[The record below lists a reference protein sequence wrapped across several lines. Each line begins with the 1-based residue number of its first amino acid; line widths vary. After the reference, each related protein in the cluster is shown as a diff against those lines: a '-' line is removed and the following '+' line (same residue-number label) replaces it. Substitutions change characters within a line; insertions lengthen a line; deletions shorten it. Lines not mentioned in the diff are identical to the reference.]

1 MKISAATLSLLAL
14 DEYTSQQCK
23 NGQSAAISRAHFYDL
38 VYTEN
43 SGKDFLEQCGKDGH
57 LAPFADNI
65 GKIFFGK
72 PKERGEAEKILGAE
86 ACKVFKALAKAVD
99 GIVSIFDEEFP
110 FVDIPDSAAQDRPF
124 LFFYRGDLALLDQ
137 VDKNVALVGLVD
149 PPEEIRQRI
158 DVLVPRLVAAGA
170 NIVSGLAKGCDQA
183 AHEACLRA
191 GGKAIAILPS
201 PLDRIY
207 PRENAKLAREIVKC
221 GGLLLSEYYR
231 APLEDWEFSR
241 RAISRDRLQAMFA
254 CSIILAASHEP
265 GTSQK
270 SFGQQGEKS
279 VKRQSRDCGSRH
291 AMEKAR
297 DYKRRRVV
305 LYDANNDKD
314 KACLAL
320 NRQYFDFNESLL
332 IKDLAFI
339 ALADPANDDLEKLL
353 GAAAENGKDDPAEN
367 MPECGEAA
375 SANCPDCDDAPGG
388 EDNFDDSCS
397 QIPAEIE
404 AAGYVDN
411 PDPGE
416 SADSFS
422 YEDYSQEEFT
432 EQDASQEYDD
442 FPGPAE
448 DREAYSDDRASPPG
462 VRSCKP
468 SGPFWGKSAAGQETG
483 KIPPPAE
490 NSKDSES
497 SGKEDAPGQSLLML
511 DGVPAG
517 MESHKRKKAPASARE
532 EKKSSEPADEVREKR
547 KKGKKRAR
555 IREDQFR
562 LF

>member
-14 DEYTSQQCK
+14 DEYTSQQRK
-23 NGQSAAISRAHFYDL
+23 NGQPAAISRAHFYDL

-43 SGKDFLEQCGKDGH
+43 SGKDFLEQCGKDAR
-57 LAPFADNI
+57 LALFADNI

-72 PKERGEAEKILGAE
+72 PKEQGEAEKILGAE
-86 ACKVFKALAKAVD
+86 SCKVFKALAKAAD

-110 FVDIPDSAAQDRPF
+110 LVDIPDPAAQDRPF
-124 LFFYRGDLALLDQ
+124 LLFYRGDPTLLDQ
-137 VDKNVALVGLVD
+137 IDKNVALIGLGD

-158 DVLVPRLVAAGA
+158 DILVPRLVAAGA

-191 GGKAIAILPS
+191 GGRTIAILPS

-231 APLEDWEFSR
+231 APVEDWEFSR

-254 CSIILAASHEP
+254 GGVILAASHEP
-265 GTSQK
+265 GTCKKTS
-270 SFGQQGEKS
+270 GQAGEKNG
-279 VKRQSRDCGSRH
+279 KRQSRDCGSRH

-297 DYKRRRVV
+297 DYRRRRIV

-332 IKDLAFI
+332 IKDPAFI
-339 ALADPANDDLEKLL
+339 ALADPANGDLEKLL
-353 GAAAENGKDDPAEN
+353 GRQFENGKSNSAKNLPA
-367 MPECGEAA
+367 
-375 SANCPDCDDAPGG
+375 STNCPGCAVEPDS
-388 EDNFDDSCS
+388 EDNLDDSFS
-397 QIPAEIE
+397 QIPADVE
-404 AAGYVDN
+404 AAEDVDS
-411 PDPGE
+411 PDPGDYV
-416 SADSFS
+416 DSFS
-422 YEDYSQEEFT
+422 YEDFSQEEFT
-432 EQDASQEYDD
+432 DQDSSQEYDD
-442 FPGPAE
+442 FPEQAE
-448 DREAYSDDRASPPG
+448 DQEASPDDGTCDDLPNARASNQPG
-462 VRSCKP
+462 S
-468 SGPFWGKSAAGQETG
+468 FWAKSTVEQEAR
-483 KIPPPAE
+483 KIPLPAE
-490 NSKDSES
+490 NSQGGGNCGDLPS
-497 SGKEDAPGQSLLML
+497 QSLLVL

-517 MESHKRKKAPASARE
+517 MESCKRKKAPASARE
-532 EKKSSEPADEVREKR
+532 EKKFSEPADKVREKR
-547 KKGKKRAR
+547 KKGKKRAQ